1 MKSKMFT
8 IPVDS
13 GRVTTLIDPAGQGH
27 DSYYAYVKITDLPLD
42 LPMDVNPRAQN
53 TESRVAKQ
61 IANGLIDASDVF
73 HILNRG
79 ITITA
84 KSAKYDG
91 RSGTLTLEL
100 VPGVYGLLDG
110 GHTYA
115 VIRKN
120 LEAYET
126 KSKEA
131 TKKQVEVTVTD
142 LNSQALNEVA
152 VEEAPSF
159 LNAHVR
165 IEVLTGVK
173 DELLVDIARSR
184 NTSAQVKDESLANLE
199 GSFEWLKEVLG
210 KTRFGDH
217 VAYKENEDDNDFP
230 IDVREI
236 ISLLT
241 LFHPDF
247 QESEKP
253 PIMGYT
259 SKGRCLDLFRKEPE
273 KYQMLKPIIPSILEL
288 YDYVHLNFAEMYKS
302 IGGFTGIGDDLAKPK
317 TRGIKLA
324 KVTGVKAVKE
334 GFPLYYL
341 GGKANFRFPDG
352 WLYPVVSAHRGIC
365 SYKSV
370 VKFKADPKKFFE
382 QAGKN
387 LVGMT
392 LEASIGLGRNPNAVG
407 KSRPHWTQLHERVIN
422 AYLKLLNV
430 DTEQTVSL

>member
-1 MKSKMFT
+1 MKSRTYT

-27 DSYYAYVKITDLPLD
+27 DAYYAYVKVTDLPLD
-42 LPMDVNPRAQN
+42 LPMDVNPRSQN
-53 TESRVAKQ
+53 TQSRVAKQ
-61 IANGLIDASDVF
+61 IANGLIDDSDVF

-79 ITITA
+79 LTITA
-84 KSAKYDG
+84 KSAKFDPKAEA
-91 RSGTLTLEL
+91 LTLEL

-115 VIRKN
+115 VIRN
-120 LEAYET
+120 NIEAYASEKQKAKEKSET
-126 KSKEA
+126 KPEGQ
-131 TKKQVEVTVTD
+131 TEVVT
-142 LNSQALNEVA
+142 E
-152 VEEAPSF
+152 VEEPPSF

-173 DELLVDIARSR
+173 DDLLVDIARSR
-184 NTSAQVKDESLANLE
+184 NTSAQVRDESLANLE
-199 GSFEWLKEVLG
+199 GSFEWLKDILA
-210 KTRFGDH
+210 KTDFGSKI
-217 VAYKENEDDNDFP
+217 AYKENEDDEMYP
-230 IDVREI
+230 IDIREI

-247 QESEKP
+247 QDSEKP

-273 KYQMLKPIIPSILEL
+273 KYQMLKPIIPSILSL
-288 YDYVHLNFAEMYKS
+288 YDFIHLHFAEMYKS

-317 TRGIKLA
+317 SRGIKLA
-324 KVTGVKAVKE
+324 KVTGVKAIKE

-341 GGKANFRFPDG
+341 GEKANFRFPDG

-365 SYKSV
+365 SYKTV

-382 QAGKN
+382 QSGKN
-387 LVGMT
+387 LVAMT
-392 LEASIGLGRNPNAVG
+392 LEASVGLGRNPNAVG
-407 KSRPHWTQLHERVIN
+407 KNRPHWTSLHERVIN
-422 AYLKLLNV
+422 NYLKLLNV
-430 DTEQTVSL
+430 DTEQEVKL